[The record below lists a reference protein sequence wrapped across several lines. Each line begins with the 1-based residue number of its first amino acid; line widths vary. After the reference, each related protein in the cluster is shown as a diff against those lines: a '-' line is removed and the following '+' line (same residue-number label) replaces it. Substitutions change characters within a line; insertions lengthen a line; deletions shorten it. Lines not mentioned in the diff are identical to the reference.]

1 MVFLKEDGS
10 LDVERINKLPIE
22 EYMEVIGDL
31 TKEQYEYYQ
40 SKTPINEGQ
49 QQTKVVEFLPWDE
62 LIERGIGVDADI
74 FLNNL
79 REEINNLRE
88 ESKRKK

>member
-31 TKEQYEYYQ
+31 TKEQYEYYL
-40 SKTPINEGQ
+40 SKTPINESREPV
-49 QQTKVVEFLPWDE
+49 KAIVVDYGFDDE
-62 LIERGIGVDADI
+62 RSGVDADVI
-74 FLNNL
+74 LNNL
-79 REEINNLRE
+79 RARL
-88 ESKRKK
+88 SKTQ

>member
-1 MVFLKEDGS
+1 MAFLKEDGS
-10 LDVERINKLPIE
+10 LDIERINKLPIE

-40 SKTPINEGQ
+40 SKTPINEGP
-49 QQTKVVEFLPWDE
+49 TKVVEFLPLYE

-79 REEINNLRE
+79 REEL
-88 ESKRKK
+88 KRKK